1 MKGLIIECFA
11 LKLKDYELRRNKLT
25 ILLEAQGSVN

>member
-1 MKGLIIECFA
+1 MKDLIIECSA

-25 ILLEAQGSVN
+25 ILLESQGPMN